1 MAKLTI
7 KKDEKDPIVE
17 LLNQQA
23 IEDFKA
29 KRQQFQQTL
38 PKRQLKQLQ
47 QEVTQAYLKGYEEA
61 RQRCDFDLSAT
72 SDEIRRL
79 RYALELAIEMVED
92 TDKALII
99 KALRSK

>member
-1 MAKLTI
+1 ML
-7 KKDEKDPIVE
+7 ESE
-17 LLNQQA
+17 Y
-23 IEDFKA
+23 
-29 KRQQFQQTL
+29 
-38 PKRQLKQLQ
+38 KRQLKQLQ

-61 RQRCDFDLSAT
+61 RQRCDYDLSAT